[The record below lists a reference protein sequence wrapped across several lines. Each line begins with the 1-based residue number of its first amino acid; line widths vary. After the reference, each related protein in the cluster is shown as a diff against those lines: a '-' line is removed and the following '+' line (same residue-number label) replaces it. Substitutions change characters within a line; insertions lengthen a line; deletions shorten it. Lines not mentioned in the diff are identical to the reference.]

1 MAKSIRTKES
11 KFARRM
17 GLIAAEIGL
26 MGSFAL
32 TLYVGRN
39 NASQL
44 LKLIFLMWVSV
55 PFVILLIAHVQSKK
69 WSERSR
75 GVLDWLSYFVT
86 AITLA
91 VYGLIALY
99 PPRTKRGFAFV
110 VLPPLSVLVSAV
122 VGGIAAL
129 RLRKP
134 E

>member
-1 MAKSIRTKES
+1 
-11 KFARRM
+11 M